1 MIFFGTGFNGKNK
14 LWNLQKDNKRLRNL
28 NAIVTQTEF

>member
-1 MIFFGTGFNGKNK
+1 MICLRTGFNEKNK